1 MQPSHNFKSEMIVSQ
16 DWKDCKILYKP
27 VTLFLVIAY
36 FLYSFMQSWLY
47 LAIQML
53 NVRYKS
59 QLVVHNLKL
68 QDKFIILMG
77 EKNQT
82 QENAELGEVTSQF

>member
-1 MQPSHNFKSEMIVSQ
+1 
-16 DWKDCKILYKP
+16 
-27 VTLFLVIAY
+27 
-36 FLYSFMQSWLY
+36 
-47 LAIQML
+47 ML